1 MPGPHPSSLRAQLT
15 RVMLLTCGAVLSIAG
30 AALGSF
36 DWYRH
41 RTNQVRDLEL
51 LADAMGS
58 LAEAALE
65 SEALDMAT
73 ITARM
78 LDAREHIL
86 GARIFGSDGQP
97 VAGFGRAEASILPRT
112 VAAETGHH
120 YADGRLEIWRAFGYG
135 PGKIG
140 HVYLQVDPGY
150 HGERLVEGLSILG
163 VVLAACLGI
172 AYVLARRLQ
181 QTISQPI
188 TELTRTARAI
198 TARGDYSVR
207 ARPSQALEE
216 IDVLIGAFNQ
226 VLAQV
231 QSKSSHLEQHGQ
243 QLSKNGQRLEELV
256 AERTAALIEVNSKLR
271 GETEK
276 AHAATVAKS
285 QFLANMSHEI
295 RTPMN
300 GVIGMSG
307 LLLDTELDEHQRDL
321 CETVMRSAEGL
332 LTVINDIL
340 DFSKIE
346 AGKLELELLDFDLR
360 RVLTEACDLLRPKIE
375 SRGLELRFA
384 VAGDVPNLV
393 RGDPV
398 RLRQVVLNL
407 LSNAL
412 KFTEQGH
419 VALRVAN
426 APAVPERVHLAF
438 EVEDTG
444 IGIPAERRDKLF
456 KVFSQVDSST
466 TRKYGGT
473 GLGLAISQQL
483 VGLMG
488 GGIGVESVEGRGSRF
503 FFDALLE
510 PPASN
515 EAPEHRPMDTPA
527 ALVQAHVAK
536 SGSGPS
542 SDRKK
547 IKILV
552 AEDNVVNQRVAQSL
566 LRKLGYDCVVTDNGQ
581 RAADALLETTFHL
594 VLMDCQMPEMDGFE
608 ATRLIRS
615 RETRAGAHVPIVA
628 MTANA
633 MSGDREQC
641 LEAGMDDY
649 IAKPVN
655 PAALAAVIE
664 RWTREEA
671 ERPLDHRELPI
682 DRESFD
688 QLRASAERHGE
699 SLAERIDAFC
709 AQVPDLLRS
718 IEAAAAGGDVA
729 AVGRRA
735 RELELRC
742 EDMAA
747 RRMVRLL
754 FEVGM
759 VARMGDLEA
768 LKAAVGGVTA
778 EFERVT
784 EALERERGEP
794 AR

>member
-1 MPGPHPSSLRAQLT
+1 
-15 RVMLLTCGAVLSIAG
+15 MLLTSGAVLTIAG

-41 RTNQVRDLEL
+41 RSDQVRDLEL

-65 SEALDMAT
+65 SETLDMGT

-86 GARIFGSDGQP
+86 GARIFGSDGLP
-97 VAGFGRAEASILPRT
+97 VAGFGRAEARLLPRT
-112 VAAETGHH
+112 AAAEEGHA
-120 YADGRLEIWRAFGYG
+120 YAEGRLEIWRAFHYG
-135 PGKIG
+135 RGKTG
-140 HVYLQVDPGY
+140 WVYLQVDPSY
-150 HGERLVEGLSILG
+150 HVERLVQGLAILG
-163 VVLAACLGI
+163 LVLVACLLI
-172 AYVLARRLQ
+172 AYLLARRLQ
-181 QTISQPI
+181 QVISQPI
-188 TELTRTARAI
+188 AELTRTARAI
-198 TARGDYSVR
+198 IARGDYSVR

-226 VLAQV
+226 VLSQV
-231 QSKSSHLEQHGQ
+231 QTKSSYLEQHGQ
-243 QLSKNGQRLEELV
+243 QLIVQGQQLEGLV
-256 AERTAALIEVNSKLR
+256 AERTAALIEVNARLR
-271 GETEK
+271 EETER

-300 GVIGMSG
+300 GVIGVSG
-307 LLLDTELDEHQRDL
+307 LLLDTELDAHQRDL
-321 CETVMRSAEGL
+321 CETVMHSAESL

-360 RVLTEACDLLRPKIE
+360 RVLTEACDLLRPRVE

-384 VAGDVPNLV
+384 VAEDVPNLV

-419 VALRVAN
+419 VALRVSN
-426 APAVPERVHLAF
+426 AAAVPERVHLAF

-444 IGIPAERRDKLF
+444 IGIPEERLGKLF

-488 GGIGVESVEGRGSRF
+488 GRVDVESQEGRGSRF
-503 FFDALLE
+503 YFDALLE

-536 SGSGPS
+536 SGNGPS
-542 SDRKK
+542 PDKSK

-552 AEDNVVNQRVAQSL
+552 AEDNPVNQRVAQSL
-566 LRKLGYDCVVTDNGQ
+566 LRKLGYACVVADNGQ

-594 VLMDCQMPEMDGFE
+594 VLMDCQMPELDGFE
-608 ATRLIRS
+608 ATRLIRA
-615 RETRAGAHVPIVA
+615 REARAGTHVPIVA

-655 PAALAAVIE
+655 PAALESVIE
-664 RWTREEA
+664 RWTRAEA

-682 DRESFD
+682 DRESFE

-709 AQVPDLLRS
+709 AQVPELLRS
-718 IEAAAAGGDVA
+718 IESAAAGGDLA

-759 VARMGDLEA
+759 VARMGDQQA
-768 LKAAVGGVTA
+768 LQAAVGGVTA
-778 EFERVT
+778 EFERVS
-784 EALERERGEP
+784 EALERARNEP
-794 AR
+794 KR